1 MKSRQVSFYV
11 EREHLTLVMTTV
23 VEEVVPRFEQLP
35 HFLGLTVI
43 KSDVVDRSEVVA
55 TSYWDDGLE
64 GSETESQRF
73 VDEIIR
79 VTGSNPSRKSFDIL
93 YARVRDSTGHLCSA

>member
-11 EREHLTLVMTTV
+11 ERDDLTLVMATV
-23 VEEVVPRFEQLP
+23 VDEVVPRFEQLP

-43 KSDVVDRSEVVA
+43 KSDVASRSEVVA

-73 VDEIIR
+73 VDEIVR
-79 VTGSNPSRKSFDIL
+79 VTGSNPARKTFDIL
-93 YARVRDSTGHLCSA
+93 YAEVRDASGTLCTE